1 MRLRNLYQLAPQI
14 DEAAAQEH
22 YRNEQKYLCTFGDMQ
37 SMRLQLRSTMQR
49 DPHAGPDGTYLIR
62 SVYFDTPDNL
72 CVRENEDGVDDRNKW
87 RIRIYNASA
96 EQIHLEC
103 KIKMHGMT
111 RKLSCPLTREDYENL
126 MRGTAM
132 TDRPQAPLFNQ
143 FAVLQRTRGFRPAVI
158 VQYHREPFV
167 CRYGNVRITRD
178 YQLESS
184 VDFAHFFDGHI
195 MARPVLPRGIELLE
209 IKFDEYLPAWIRTA
223 VQQRNMR
230 QTSFSKYYLCRRY
243 PLDGFRKFR

>member
-1 MRLRNLYQLAPQI
+1 MENIMGLKNLYQLAPKLTGN
-14 DEAAAQEH
+14 EAGEEH

-37 SMRLQLRSTMQR
+37 SLRLQLRSTMRR
-49 DPHAGPDGTYLIR
+49 DPHVGSDGTYLIR

-72 CVRENEDGVDDRNKW
+72 CVRQNEDGVDERDKW
-87 RIRIYNASA
+87 RIRIYNTSSD
-96 EQIHLEC
+96 QIHLEC
-103 KIKMHGMT
+103 KKKVHGMT
-111 RKLSCPLTREDYENL
+111 RKIACALSAEEYDQL
-126 MRGTAM
+126 MQGTAGVRR
-132 TDRPQAPLFNQ
+132 DQDHLLNQ

-167 CRYGNVRITRD
+167 CPFGNVRITRD

-184 VDFAHFFDGHI
+184 ADFDHFFDDHI
-195 MARPVLPRGIELLE
+195 MARPVLPAGVELLE
-209 IKFDEYLPAWIRTA
+209 VKFDEYLPAYIRTA

-243 PLDGFRKFR
+243 SM